1 MSIAASLAIYFIM
14 WWLTL
19 FAILPFGV
27 RSQVEAGAVVPGSEP
42 GAPHRAAML
51 RNVLWTTVVSGVL
64 FTLYYVNYTQGF
76 ITLDDIPFL
85 PRAAIN

>member
-1 MSIAASLAIYFIM
+1 MSIAAAVAIYFII

-27 RSQVEAGAVVPGSEP
+27 RSQVEAGHVVPGSEP
-42 GAPHRAAML
+42 GAPYRAAML
-51 RNVLWTTVVSGVL
+51 RNVIWTTIVAAIVFG
-64 FTLYYVNYTQGF
+64 LYYVNYTQGF

-85 PRAAIN
+85 PRAAVN